1 MIFCMKVNIKVFY
14 KLAVSVLLVIARHAQ
29 ISQNRQFVISLQY
42 LKKEGRGEVDFLHA
56 DKYQTVLQID
66 TINFGSNSQACPN
79 YPK

>member
-1 MIFCMKVNIKVFY
+1 M
-14 KLAVSVLLVIARHAQ
+14 AVSVMLVIATHAQ
-29 ISQNRQFVISLQY
+29 ISQNRQFVISFQY

-56 DKYQTVLQID
+56 DKYQTILQID